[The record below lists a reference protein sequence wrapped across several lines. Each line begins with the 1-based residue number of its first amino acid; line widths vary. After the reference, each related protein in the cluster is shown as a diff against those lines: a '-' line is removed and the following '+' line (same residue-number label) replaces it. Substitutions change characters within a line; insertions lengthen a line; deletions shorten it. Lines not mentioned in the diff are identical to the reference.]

1 MSTVTLRIA
10 TEKHERLR
18 DLAALH
24 GVSMNRLLDELATI
38 ALAQHDAETRFRA
51 RADRGSAAKGMQVL
65 VKLDR
70 HFAAKLSPAGTL
82 SPAID
87 ASETK

>member
-18 DLAALH
+18 ALAALQ

-51 RADRGSAAKGMQVL
+51 RADRGLPAKGMQVL
-65 VKLDR
+65 AKLDR
-70 HFAAKLSPAGTL
+70 HFAAKR
-82 SPAID
+82 
-87 ASETK
+87 